1 MNKFY
6 KSIKLTAFVLALVSL
21 AGCKKDV
28 DVIGISDDLANKT
41 MLGYY
46 TYTSLD
52 SVNMQTSKKEF
63 YLNRDKAGN
72 QTGYFRENAA
82 GDGVSSDQT
91 TTLTWTSV
99 MAEDK
104 LSMTITA
111 TLKDG
116 SVKTFKWADG
126 IIYAAGNP
134 YEKSVANISNI
145 DVQQDVYKQVD
156 NVVFEC
162 SEASYYDHKVNKDY
176 LAWSMKIAQNKTEEE
191 ANALLADTLNTKA
204 NYQDTIIW
212 FLRNM
217 TNNQQIANVTRLDTI
232 ISGTDTTFNVVGY
245 GKKVLNAKGKY
256 NVQYL
261 ASSVKTMQV
270 QVNDWPQS
278 IVYSS
283 ITLKNVNNARTAEYK
298 WQKSYAGREHY
309 MPEYKGIHKNDT
321 TLDSLYI
328 FTASKWVIPSFTNQA
343 KFDILF
349 LGNGDS
355 TVTRTDKGVETVLV
369 DKKETNAHLK
379 LEMFGYTEKKKDGK
393 LLYIEVQQGDI
404 KYRKK

>member
-1 MNKFY
+1 MNKFFN
-6 KSIKLTAFVLALVSL
+6 SFKLTVFVLAIVSL
-21 AGCKKDV
+21 AGCKKNV
-28 DVIGISDDLANKT
+28 DVFGVSEDLANKRL
-41 MLGYY
+41 LGYY
-46 TYTSLD
+46 TYTDLD
-52 SVNMQTSKKEF
+52 STTMQTSKKEL
-63 YLNRDKAGN
+63 YLNRDNAGN
-72 QTGYFRENAA
+72 QTGYYRENEA

-104 LSMTITA
+104 LSMTITT

-116 SVKTFKWADG
+116 SVKTFKWTDG
-126 IIYAAGNP
+126 IIYAAGNS

-162 SEASYYDHKVNKDY
+162 SEIAYHDHIENKDY
-176 LAWSMKIAQNKTEEE
+176 LHWSIKIAQNKTEDE
-191 ANALLADTLNTKA
+191 ADALLADTLNTKA
-204 NYQDTIIW
+204 NYQDTIVW

-217 TNNQQIANVTRLDTI
+217 TNNQKIGTLTYLDTI
-232 ISGTDTTFNVVGY
+232 INGTDTTFNVVGY

-261 ASSVKTMQV
+261 VSSVKTMQV
-270 QVNDWPQS
+270 QVNDWPKS
-278 IVYSS
+278 IVYSI
-283 ITLKNVNNARTAEYK
+283 ITLKNSGNTRTAEYK

-309 MPEYKGIHKNDT
+309 MPEYKGVHKNDT
-321 TLDSLYI
+321 TLDSIYT

-343 KFDILF
+343 KFDILL
-349 LGNGDS
+349 LGNSDS
-355 TVTRTDKGVETVLV
+355 TVTRTDKGVKTVLV
-369 DKKETNAHLK
+369 DKKETNTHLK
-379 LEMFGYTEKKKDGK
+379 LEMFGYTEKKKDGV
-393 LLYIEVQQGDI
+393 LQYIEVQQGDI